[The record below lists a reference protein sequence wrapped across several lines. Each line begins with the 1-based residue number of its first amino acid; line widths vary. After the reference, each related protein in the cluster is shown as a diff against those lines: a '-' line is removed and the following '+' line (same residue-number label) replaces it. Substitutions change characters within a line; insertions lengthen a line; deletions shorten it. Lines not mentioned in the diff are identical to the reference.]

1 MSLLPDQKEHFAR
14 EGYLVVENALS
25 TADLQPLIDDY
36 AAFIDQRARQ
46 LQQEKKLSQ
55 LYADE
60 PFSRRLAHICREN
73 LSIYRDIDL
82 MHFRG
87 RAAFAFLHNDTLLDL
102 VEAIIGPEITCSP
115 IQHARA
121 KLPANLLSSSTA
133 HDTESKRQLEAAIAE
148 NVAPWHQDAQVHL
161 EEADPSFILTVW
173 LPLCDATPENG
184 CLQLIPRQHRRDTV
198 YWSEGFGISD
208 ENLPAA
214 DVVTLPMKKGSVL
227 LMHKLIPHRST
238 ANNSD
243 DIRWSLDLRYQR
255 SGTPTGR
262 SFYPDFVARSRANPA
277 AELRDYDKWSQQ
289 WQQALAAI
297 TPADRPR
304 RQNRPTRPQPMPGA
318 ADS

>member
-1 MSLLPDQKEHFAR
+1 MSLSPDQKEHFAR
-14 EGYLVVENALS
+14 EGYLVVKNALS
-25 TADLQPLIDDY
+25 SADLQPLIDGY
-36 AAFIDQRARQ
+36 AAFIDRRARQ
-46 LQQEKKLSQ
+46 LQREKKLSQ
-55 LYADE
+55 LYEDE
-60 PFSRRLAHICREN
+60 PFSRRLAHICRED

-87 RAAFAFLHNDTLLDL
+87 SAAFSFLRNDSLLDV

-121 KLPANLLSSSTA
+121 KLPANLLHSHAEADAET
-133 HDTESKRQLEAAIAE
+133 KRQLEAAIAE

-184 CLQLIPRQHRRDTV
+184 CLQLIPRQHLRDTV
-198 YWSEGFGISD
+198 YWSEGFGISE
-208 ENLPAA
+208 ENLPAVDA
-214 DVVTLPMKKGSVL
+214 VTLPMQKGSVL

-238 ANNSD
+238 PNSSD

-262 SFYPDFVARSRANPA
+262 SFYPDFVARSRANPSS
-277 AELRDYDKWSQQ
+277 ELRDHAEWARQ
-289 WQQALAAI
+289 WEQALAAT
-297 TPADRPR
+297 TPANRPR
-304 RQNRPTRPQPMPGA
+304 RQHRPTRPAPMPGA
-318 ADS
+318 ANP